1 MLRLV
6 TGGDHPAE
14 PRPTRLAAAAL
25 VVAGVLAA
33 VAGFVDAVG
42 FNRLFGVF
50 PANQSGNVAFLGM
63 AIGGDGPAAG
73 WRCALSIAGFAVGA
87 AAGFFLGRRLGPRK
101 GPALIVVELVLL
113 LIVTVVAGNVDGR
126 GLSGGFT
133 GVVLVALGSFA
144 MGIQTEAIRR
154 VAGVAVATTYQSGAV
169 ARIGEATTGLFRR
182 STTPA
187 GARVVPRGGA
197 APIPILAGVL
207 VTYCAGAALGAA
219 SPGRWGRPLTLP
231 CVALALLVV
240 GWWFVPRWFS
250 AIDEDADNPRH

>member
-1 MLRLV
+1 
-6 TGGDHPAE
+6 
-14 PRPTRLAAAAL
+14 LAAAAL
-25 VVAGVLAA
+25 MVAAVLAA

-73 WRCALSIAGFAVGA
+73 WRCALSIAGFAIGT
-87 AAGFFLGRRLGPRK
+87 AAGFLLGRRLGPRRK
-101 GPALIVVELVLL
+101 GPTLIILELVLL
-113 LIVTVVAGNVDGR
+113 VIVTIVAGNVDGR

-182 STTPA
+182 PTGPA
-187 GARVVPRGGA
+187 RLA
-197 APIPILAGVL
+197 APLPILAGVL
-207 VTYCAGAALGAA
+207 VTYCAGAALGAT
-219 SPGRWGRPLTLP
+219 SPGRWSRPLTLP
-231 CVALALLVV
+231 CIALALLVI
-240 GWWFVPRWFS
+240 GWWLVPRWFG
-250 AIDEDADNPRH
+250 AIDEDPDH

>member
-1 MLRLV
+1 M
-6 TGGDHPAE
+6 TEGDHPAA

-25 VVAGVLAA
+25 VVAGLLAA

-73 WRCALSIAGFAVGA
+73 WRCALSIAGFATGT
-87 AAGFFLGRRLGPRK
+87 AAGFLLGHRLGPRRR
-101 GPALIVVELVLL
+101 GPTLIVVELVLL
-113 LIVTVVAGNVDGR
+113 LVVTVVAGNVDGR

-154 VAGVAVATTYQSGAV
+154 VAGVAVATTYQSGAD
-169 ARIGEATTGLFRR
+169 RTGSQRGPTGRCGSR
-182 STTPA
+182 STAST
-187 GARVVPRGGA
+187 GS
-197 APIPILAGVL
+197 
-207 VTYCAGAALGAA
+207 AA
-219 SPGRWGRPLTLP
+219 SQPPAASASTTFRPGSSRAT
-231 CVALALLVV
+231 
-240 GWWFVPRWFS
+240 
-250 AIDEDADNPRH
+250 

>member
-1 MLRLV
+1 M
-6 TGGDHPAE
+6 TGGDHPADS
-14 PRPTRLAAAAL
+14 RPTRLAAAAL
-25 VVAGVLAA
+25 LVAGVLAA

-73 WRCALSIAGFAVGA
+73 WRCALSIAGFAFGA
-87 AAGFFLGRRLGPRK
+87 AAGFLLGRRLGPRK
-101 GPALIVVELVLL
+101 GPTLIVVELLLL

-126 GLSGGFT
+126 SLSGGFT

-182 STTPA
+182 PTTTAGDGAGSGA
-187 GARVVPRGGA
+187 GARWATPL
-197 APIPILAGVL
+197 PILAGVL
-207 VTYCAGAALGAA
+207 VTYCAGAALGAS

-240 GWWFVPRWFS
+240 GWWFVPRWFG
-250 AIDEDADNPRH
+250 AIDEDADHPRP